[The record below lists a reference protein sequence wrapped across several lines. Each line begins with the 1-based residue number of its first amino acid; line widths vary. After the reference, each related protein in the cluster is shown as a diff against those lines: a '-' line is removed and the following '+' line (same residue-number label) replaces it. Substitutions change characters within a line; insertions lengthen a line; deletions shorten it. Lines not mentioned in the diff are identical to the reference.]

1 LAGFAERAAPA
12 ASAFGDDALVF
23 VVLAEDGVGSHTW
36 SITAGARGLRVQRGT
51 PAPMRAELR
60 TTFPAFLQLLAG
72 TRTPEASIAAG
83 RLDVRGDGALVAA
96 VEPYLHPDAAAAQP
110 VASV

>member
-1 LAGFAERAAPA
+1 
-12 ASAFGDDALVF
+12 
-23 VVLAEDGVGSHTW
+23 
-36 SITAGARGLRVQRGT
+36 
-51 PAPMRAELR
+51 MRAELR